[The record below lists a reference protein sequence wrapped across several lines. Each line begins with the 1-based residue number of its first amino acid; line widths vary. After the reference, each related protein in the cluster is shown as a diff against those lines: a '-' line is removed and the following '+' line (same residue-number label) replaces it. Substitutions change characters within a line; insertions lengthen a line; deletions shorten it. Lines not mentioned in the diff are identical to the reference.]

1 MKKIR
6 KFIAVNI
13 NMSQVFVGCAI
24 LSSTI
29 LSLDQA
35 LMLVTSIY
43 DQIKSAIKQKY
54 VATFE
59 DRRSQLQTTINHTMS
74 DQQMLAIR

>member
-1 MKKIR
+1 MEYIYSVSYLTKLS
-6 KFIAVNI
+6 FI
-13 NMSQVFVGCAI
+13 F
-24 LSSTI
+24 SSTI

-43 DQIKSAIKQKY
+43 EQIKSAIKSKY

-59 DRRSQLQTTINHTMS
+59 DRRTQLNRSINQTMS